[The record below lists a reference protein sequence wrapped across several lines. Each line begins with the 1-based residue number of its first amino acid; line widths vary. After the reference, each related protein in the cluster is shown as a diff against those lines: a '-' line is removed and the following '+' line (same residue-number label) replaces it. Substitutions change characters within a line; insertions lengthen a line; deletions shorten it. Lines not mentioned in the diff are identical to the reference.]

1 MSGVSN
7 IESFLKKQKI
17 AYKNVDLYVEA
28 FTHSSYT
35 NEHRHVGALPHNERL
50 EFLGDAAL
58 ELCCSTYLFEKSP
71 ELPEGEMT
79 ITRSNLVREEALVK
93 YADFLGFSSL
103 LRMGRGEEKMGG
115 RDRASLKAN
124 AFEALLGAIY
134 VDLGFEAVWKFAMP
148 ILEREYASG
157 EEKNDRDFKSKLQ
170 EFVQAD
176 SKRAISYELL
186 SAEGPAHARVFE
198 TAVKL
203 DDVTLGYGS
212 AMSKKESEQRAAEEA
227 LTKLALISEK

>member
-1 MSGVSN
+1 MAGVSK
-7 IESFLKKQKI
+7 IESFLKKQHI
-17 AYKNVDLYVEA
+17 AYKKIDVYVEA
-28 FTHSSYT
+28 FTHTSYS
-35 NEHRHVGALPHNERL
+35 NEQRHRAVIAHNERL

-58 ELCCSTYLFEKSP
+58 ELCCSTYLFGQKP
-71 ELPEGEMT
+71 ELPEGQMT

-93 YADFLGFSSL
+93 YADFLELAPL

-134 VDLGFEAVWKFAMP
+134 MDLGFEATWNFVAP
-148 ILEREYASG
+148 ILERECANG
-157 EEKNDRDFKSKLQ
+157 EEKRDRDFKSKLQ

-176 SKRAISYELL
+176 SKRAIVYELL
-186 SAEGPAHARVFE
+186 SAEGPAHARIFE

-212 AMSKKESEQRAAEEA
+212 ATSKKESEQRAAEEA
-227 LTKLALISEK
+227 LEKLAIIQEK

>member
-1 MSGVSN
+1 MSGVSK
-7 IESFLKKQKI
+7 IESFLKQQNI
-17 AYKNVDLYVEA
+17 AYKNMDVYVEA
-28 FTHSSYT
+28 FTHTSYS
-35 NEHRHVGALPHNERL
+35 NEKRHVAITAHNERL

-71 ELPEGEMT
+71 QLPEGEMT
-79 ITRSNLVREEALVK
+79 ITRSNLVREEALVR
-93 YADFLGFSSL
+93 YADFLGLSAL

-134 VDLGFEAVWKFAMP
+134 VDLGFERTWQFVAP
-148 ILEREYASG
+148 ILKREYESG
-157 EEKNDRDFKSKLQ
+157 EEKSDRDFKSKLQ

-176 SKRAISYELL
+176 SKRAISYQLL

-227 LTKLALISEK
+227 LTKLALIDEK

>member
-1 MSGVSN
+1 MSRVSN
-7 IESFLKKQKI
+7 IELFLKKQNI
-17 AYKNVDLYVEA
+17 AYKNVDVYVEA
-28 FTHSSYT
+28 FTHTSYS
-35 NEHRHVGALPHNERL
+35 NEKRHVAKIPHNERL

-58 ELCCSTYLFEKSP
+58 ELCCSTYLFERSP
-71 ELPEGEMT
+71 RLPEGEMT

-93 YADFLGFSSL
+93 YADLLGLSAL

-115 RDRASLKAN
+115 RDRPSLKAN

-134 VDLGFEAVWKFAMP
+134 VDLGFEATWNFVAP
-148 ILEREYASG
+148 ILKQECGSG
-157 EEKNDRDFKSKLQ
+157 KEKGDRDFKSKLQ

-186 SAEGPAHARVFE
+186 SAEGPAHARTFE

-203 DDVTLGYGS
+203 DDVTLGYGT
-212 AMSKKESEQRAAEEA
+212 ATSKKEAEQRAAEEA
-227 LTKLALISEK
+227 LTKLALIDEK